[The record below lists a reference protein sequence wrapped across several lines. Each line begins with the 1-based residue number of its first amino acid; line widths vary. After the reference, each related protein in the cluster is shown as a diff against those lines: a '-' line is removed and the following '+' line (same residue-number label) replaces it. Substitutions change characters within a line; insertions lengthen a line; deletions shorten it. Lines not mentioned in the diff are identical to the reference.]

1 MNCPALNITNSSS
14 LMSLLRTFKPHRLHP
29 FVSRIF
35 TMSHK
40 TQEPV
45 ITKTSD
51 LSLQEAKWITLKKI
65 EYVDQVGKERTWEVA
80 TRKTRGKSGVDAV
93 AMGNI
98 LLHPSKP
105 ASTLLVIQYRP
116 PLDAYTIEW
125 PAGLID
131 AEETAEEAAVRE
143 FKEETGYDCKVLSV
157 SPAQAADPGMTNAN
171 MQLAMVEVQLSENE
185 EEPEQRLDDGEHIQR
200 EIIPLAELYE
210 RLVEYSKRERTV
222 VAAKLFHFAA
232 EINAM
237 NRRSTASQ
245 PVQLQYV
252 QWQHLF
258 KLSLEQRENA
268 TGCWIH
274 TGRTSGSNGTGY
286 VRDNMRNT
294 PMPGGEPGEKIGEQF
309 NIHQVA
315 IASTC
320 QRH

>member
-1 MNCPALNITNSSS
+1 
-14 LMSLLRTFKPHRLHP
+14 
-29 FVSRIF
+29 
-35 TMSHK
+35 MSHK

-45 ITKTSD
+45 ITKLSD
-51 LSLQEAKWITLKKI
+51 LPIEESKWVTLKKI

-200 EIIPLAELYE
+200 EVIPLAELYE

-232 EINAM
+232 GMHFAQTQNILRRVEDEVIIAREKTDVPQRQRSCRVGVSVDLIAASAMLPATLPPRSAFFGHFEIIF
-237 NRRSTASQ
+237 
-245 PVQLQYV
+245 VQ
-252 QWQHLF
+252 
-258 KLSLEQRENA
+258 
-268 TGCWIH
+268 
-274 TGRTSGSNGTGY
+274 TSVYS
-286 VRDNMRNT
+286 
-294 PMPGGEPGEKIGEQF
+294 IG
-309 NIHQVA
+309 NNCHVA
-315 IASTC
+315 
-320 QRH
+320 